1 MRHSLITAL
10 QEFAGA
16 VIVVSHDRGLLRSV
30 CDQFWLVADGEVRD
44 FDGDLEDYAGWLE
57 KRAGSA
63 ATPNA
68 PAARGGEKR
77 EQRRRGADSR
87 RDLAPR
93 RQEIKTIETSLAKLV
108 QERTRLE
115 ADLAGLNFARDP
127 AHARK
132 VTERHAAVRHE
143 VEQLETRWL
152 ELSERL
158 ESG

>member
-1 MRHSLITAL
+1 
-10 QEFAGA
+10 
-16 VIVVSHDRGLLRSV
+16 V
-30 CDQFWLVADGEVRD
+30 VRD

-63 ATPNA
+63 ST
-68 PAARGGEKR
+68 PAAPKPRNDDRKSASKDG
-77 EQRRRGADSR
+77 RRKDDGAR
-87 RDLAPR
+87 RDLAPK
-93 RQEIKTIETSLAKLV
+93 RQEIKAIETSLAKLA

-115 ADLAGLNFARDP
+115 TELAGLDYARDP

-132 VTERHAAVRHE
+132 VTERHAVVARE

-158 ESG
+158 ESADG